1 MVSGDCEHTSE
12 QPFEERDVQPEGAR
26 EARDGAAGADGDAV
40 ADEDEMARRGA
51 QSDEELRLEDVLGA
65 GRGVGSELWCA
76 AKWGAELRRAA
87 RLGAVDDDDLDVEGG
102 DERRELGEG
111 GDRHPDHRR
120 LLERGELEL
129 RVQSR
134 LQRGGVRG

>member
-1 MVSGDCEHTSE
+1 M
-12 QPFEERDVQPEGAR
+12 
-26 EARDGAAGADGDAV
+26 
-40 ADEDEMARRGA
+40 
-51 QSDEELRLEDVLGA
+51 
-65 GRGVGSELWCA
+65 WCA

-87 RLGAVDDDDLDVEGG
+87 HLGAVDDDDLDVEGG

-134 LQRGGVRG
+134 LQREGVRG

>member
-1 MVSGDCEHTSE
+1 M
-12 QPFEERDVQPEGAR
+12 FWAR
-26 EARDGAAGADGDAV
+26 EGECGVSCGALPSG
-40 ADEDEMARRGA
+40 
-51 QSDEELRLEDVLGA
+51 
-65 GRGVGSELWCA
+65 GRSCGV
-76 AKWGAELRRAA
+76 RAH
-87 RLGAVDDDDLDVEGG
+87 LGAVDDDDLDVEGG

-134 LQRGGVRG
+134 LQTEGKRVSIV

>member
-1 MVSGDCEHTSE
+1 MWKG
-12 QPFEERDVQPEGAR
+12 
-26 EARDGAAGADGDAV
+26 
-40 ADEDEMARRGA
+40 RR
-51 QSDEELRLEDVLGA
+51 
-65 GRGVGSELWCA
+65 SELWCA
-76 AKWGAELRRAA
+76 AKVGGGAAAWRAA
-87 RLGAVDDDDLDVEGG
+87 HLGAVDDDDLDVEGG

-134 LQRGGVRG
+134 LQREGKRVSIV

>member
-1 MVSGDCEHTSE
+1 MWKGSG
-12 QPFEERDVQPEGAR
+12 G
-26 EARDGAAGADGDAV
+26 G
-40 ADEDEMARRGA
+40 
-51 QSDEELRLEDVLGA
+51 
-65 GRGVGSELWCA
+65 LWCA
-76 AKWGAELRRAA
+76 AKGVAELRRAA
-87 RLGAVDDDDLDVEGG
+87 HLGAVDDDDLDVEGG

-134 LQRGGVRG
+134 LQREGVRG